1 VAAGFRPCRRC
12 RPLDVVDEW
21 TMRIARACQTIA
33 GAETVPSLAVL
44 ARDAGSTRHHFL
56 RRFKALVGITPRE
69 FAAARRFDEVRRQ
82 LRSSP
87 DVTTALFEAGYSS
100 SSRFYEG
107 AAARLGMRPADYKA
121 GGRGQTIRYATA
133 SSSLGR
139 VLVAATDRGV
149 CAVALAATDAE
160 LLAELQ
166 SEYPEARLEAESGST
181 SRWTGEVIAAV
192 DGRHTA
198 RDLPLDIRAT
208 AFQWQVWNA
217 LRDIPRGET
226 RTYAQIAAAIGRPT
240 AARAVARAC
249 AGNRVAVVIPC
260 HRVVPAAG
268 AAVGGYRWGAA
279 RKAALLQRERER
291 REG

>member
-1 VAAGFRPCRRC
+1 
-12 RPLDVVDEW
+12 
-21 TMRIARACQTIA
+21 
-33 GAETVPSLAVL
+33 
-44 ARDAGSTRHHFL
+44 
-56 RRFKALVGITPRE
+56 
-69 FAAARRFDEVRRQ
+69 
-82 LRSSP
+82 
-87 DVTTALFEAGYSS
+87 
-100 SSRFYEG
+100 
-107 AAARLGMRPADYKA
+107 MRPSDYKA

-133 SSSLGR
+133 SSSFGR
-139 VLVAATDRGV
+139 VLVAATERGV

-160 LLAELQ
+160 LLAELH
-166 SEYPEARLEAESGST
+166 SEYPEARLEAESGSL

-192 DGRHTA
+192 DGRHAA

-260 HRVVPAAG
+260 HRVVPAGG